1 MIPRIVHQI
10 WWQGVDA
17 IPPRYR
23 RLRDS
28 WMRHHP
34 GWRFECWDEVKSRAL
49 MRQCYA
55 GFYDMFDAY
64 PLDIQRIDSI
74 RYFILNAFGGVYL
87 DMDMECL
94 RPIDDLIENK
104 TFLLSQTLI
113 YNNAVMGS
121 SAAHPFWTIL
131 FERLGSYRAP
141 AGLWEKSR
149 AQYMAESCEP
159 GLLNRTVRA
168 AGLAKEEGVQVCP
181 GFVFEPG
188 VPAEWNGTI
197 RCSNE
202 RSGSYAIHHMDMNW
216 LSPLHRVTSHV
227 TARILKLFWW
237 ARLARA
243 TSPWLPKKGRTTTD
257 ESASDGDWVVSSLLD
272 YANA

>member
-10 WWQGVDA
+10 WWQGIDA

-23 RLRDS
+23 RLREG

-34 GWRFECWDEVKSRAL
+34 GWRFECWDEAKSREL
-49 MRQCYA
+49 MRERYA
-55 GFYDMFDAY
+55 GYYEMFDAY
-64 PLDIQRIDSI
+64 RLDIQRIDSI
-74 RYFILNAFGGVYL
+74 RYFILHAFGGVYL

-94 RPIDDLIENK
+94 RSIDDLIENR

-121 SAAHPFWTIL
+121 SAAHPFWAIL
-131 FERLGSYRAP
+131 FEQLESYRAP

-149 AQYMAESCEP
+149 AGYAAESCGP

-168 AGLAKEEGVQVCP
+168 AGLARDEGVQVCP
-181 GFVFEPG
+181 GFIFEPG

-197 RCSNE
+197 QCSND

-216 LSPLHRVTSHV
+216 LAPLHRVKSHV
-227 TARILKLFWW
+227 TARILKLYWW

-243 TSPWLPKKGRTTTD
+243 KQMEDDTR
-257 ESASDGDWVVSSLLD
+257 
-272 YANA
+272 